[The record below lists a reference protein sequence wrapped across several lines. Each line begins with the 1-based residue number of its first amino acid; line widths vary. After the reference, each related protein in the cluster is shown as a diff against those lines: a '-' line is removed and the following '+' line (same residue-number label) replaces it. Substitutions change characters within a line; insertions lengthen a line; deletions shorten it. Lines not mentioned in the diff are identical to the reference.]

1 MALELLLKYRKKMT
15 SVTLAPSAGG
25 RFEVSL
31 NDTLLFSKLAEGRF
45 PALQELTMMIDEA
58 TTSSGTEIEA

>member
-15 SVTLAPSAGG
+15 SVTLVPSVGG

-45 PALQELTMMIDEA
+45 PELQELTAMIDEA
-58 TTSSGTEIEA
+58 IT